1 MNRNREKFQDTFQHL
16 QVSPECVEEVL
27 HMTEQRK
34 VKRFAAKKVVLL
46 VAVFVMLVGSALSVN
61 AATDGKLFR
70 VIFSENG
77 KRVEKNVELIEKKE
91 NGFIFRFTE

>member
-1 MNRNREKFQDTFQHL
+1 MNKNKEKFQDTFKHL

-27 HMTEQRK
+27 YMTEKRK
-34 VKRFAAKKVVLL
+34 IKRFAGKKVVLL
-46 VAVFVMLVGSALSVN
+46 VAVFVMLVGSVLSVN

-77 KRVEKNVELIEKKE
+77 KRVEKNVELIEQNE
-91 NGFIFRFTE
+91 DGYIFRFTE